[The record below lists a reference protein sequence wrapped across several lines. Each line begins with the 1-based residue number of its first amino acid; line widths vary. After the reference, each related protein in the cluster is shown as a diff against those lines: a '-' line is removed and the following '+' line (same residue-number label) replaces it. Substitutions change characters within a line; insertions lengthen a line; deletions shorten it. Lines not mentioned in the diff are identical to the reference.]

1 MADNTLKTLR
11 NEVFYQVFVRN
22 YKDGTFRAVT
32 EDLDRIQSLGVNW
45 IYLLPV
51 HPTGE
56 VHRKGS
62 LGSPYAI
69 KDYRAI
75 DPLLGGKAEFKAFV
89 NAVHERGMKLM
100 MDVVYNHTSPDS
112 VLAKTHPEWFWRK
125 PDGSM

>member
-1 MADNTLKTLR
+1 MADNTMKTLR

-22 YKDGTFRAVT
+22 YKGGTFRAVT

-69 KDYRAI
+69 KDYRAV
-75 DPLLGGKAEFKAFV
+75 DPLLGRKVTRREY
-89 NAVHERGMKLM
+89 RKLVEHALDKGLKNGFIQEGETAM
-100 MDVVYNHTSPDS
+100 ESFIPLFNGEG
-112 VLAKTHPEWFWRK
+112 VLAR
-125 PDGSM
+125 